1 MRRYL
6 LPGFLLLLDM
16 VILGGAVWLAYII
29 RFPDIEEFAK
39 YVPEMLANLPV
50 YFLCNFLFFLVFHL
64 YNRVWKY
71 AGHKEVASI
80 VAASVCGSSLFV
92 VLMYA
97 VHVNIPRSIYALV
110 FFLVTSGVL
119 LNRAIL
125 RHLLNLPDDQAIPV
139 TRLRVLIAGAGD
151 AGNLILEDIAHS
163 KNRVVVGFM
172 DSDPAKIGKLVNGV
186 PVFGNRTVIK
196 EIVKKY
202 AIDEIIIAIPSLST
216 KDLREVA
223 DYCNQTKVPV
233 RVLPKHFSQLVSPE
247 IRISDLRPL
256 AIEDLLEREPIVC
269 DEQAIGAYLQSKVV
283 MVTGAGGS
291 IGSELC
297 RKIMSFSP
305 RQLILLGRGENSIY
319 EIHQEL
325 LRTYDK
331 KLLRPIILNV
341 TNKEG
346 MNAIFQKYRPQVVF
360 HAAAH
365 KHVPLMEQEP
375 QEAVFNNVYGTYY
388 TAELSGQY
396 GVERFVL
403 ISTDKAVNPTSVMGA
418 TKRMAEKVIQAINKK
433 YKDTVFVAVRFG
445 NVLGSRGSVVPLFK
459 RQIAAGG
466 PVTIT
471 DPRMV
476 RFFMTIPEA
485 AQLVL
490 QAAALGQGG
499 EVFALDMGKPV
510 KIIDLAYKMI
520 RLSGLEPEKDIAIK
534 TTGLRPGEKLYEE
547 VLTDK
552 ENNYATQHAK
562 IYKALLRDE
571 DPEEVRTK
579 IHNLQYNFSGTTEE
593 FIAQMQTV
601 VDTYHPN
608 HFAD

>member
-1 MRRYL
+1 
-6 LPGFLLLLDM
+6 
-16 VILGGAVWLAYII
+16 
-29 RFPDIEEFAK
+29 
-39 YVPEMLANLPV
+39 
-50 YFLCNFLFFLVFHL
+50 
-64 YNRVWKY
+64 VWKY

-80 VAASVCGSSLFV
+80 VAASVCGSGLFV

-172 DSDPAKIGKLVNGV
+172 DADPAKIGKLVNGV

-202 AIDEIIIAIPSLST
+202 AIDEIIIAIPSMST
-216 KDLREVA
+216 KELREVA
-223 DYCNQTKVPV
+223 DYCSQTKVPV

-388 TAELSGQY
+388 TADLSGQY